1 MPFNRKSGSI
11 ECICGGMFSG
21 KSEELIRRVRRATY
35 GKQKVQV
42 FKPLIDDRYSED
54 SVVSHD
60 GKSVHAQPI
69 EWSKD
74 ILKLVDYDTDVVA
87 IDEIQFFD
95 EAIVSVVKLLAE
107 RGEQV
112 IFAGLDMDFRGEPFH
127 PVPELMAISES
138 VTKLNAICMV
148 CGAPASRTQRLI
160 NGEPASYNDPI
171 IMVGA
176 SESYE
181 ARCRLCHEVPCK
193 PEIMLIDDTKVN
205 S

>member
-42 FKPLIDDRYSED
+42 FKPMMDDRYSED

-60 GKSVHAQPI
+60 GKSVQAEPT
-69 EWSKD
+69 EWAKD
-74 ILKLVDYDTDVVA
+74 ILERVDYDTDVVA

-95 EAIVSVVKLLAE
+95 DAVVAVVKLLAE
-107 RGEQV
+107 RGKQV

-127 PVPELMAISES
+127 PVPELMALSES
-138 VTKLNAICMV
+138 VTKLSAICMV
-148 CGAPASRTQRLI
+148 CGDQASRTQRLI
-160 NGEPASYNDPI
+160 NGKPASYHDPI

-176 SESYE
+176 SEAYE
-181 ARCRLCHEVPCK
+181 ARCRFCHEVPGK
-193 PEIMLIDDTKVN
+193 PATVINDKKEVN
-205 S
+205 I